1 MNIIEKYNH
10 DVGFEKLNEL
20 SKIDPENLTT
30 DDHDLLFNA
39 AINSHKDETKTQAA
53 VLISKVYSVIADKN
67 PEFAK
72 KTHIVFIKHLLKS
85 TKHFGHPTCNWLAV
99 THLHGENL
107 SDIPWDSVDE
117 VKVAAEGFYNV
128 IGTELDSHEINRR
141 VRDLVKYAGL
151 QFTANDRWEDLFKLI
166 SGVHVADDVLDD
178 EFYRLKNSALLYEQ
192 RRVERLRGFLSY
204 FIIIVLVFVSFVS
217 PLLFMISEND
227 FRQSAGMETL
237 SYFDSFY
244 WSIITAGTVGYGD
257 IVPYT
262 FPGRI
267 LAMINSLLVIILLG
281 VVAGLILSYL
291 TPRSIG

>member
-1 MNIIEKYNH
+1 LKTTEKYDYDARIEK
-10 DVGFEKLNEL
+10 LTEL
-20 SKIDPENLTT
+20 TKIDPEYLTT

-39 AINSHKDETKTQAA
+39 VVNSHNEETKAQAA
-53 VLISKVYSVIADKN
+53 ALISKVYSVIADQI

-72 KTHIVFIKHLLKS
+72 KTHIVFTKHLLKS
-85 TKHFGHPTCNWLAV
+85 SKNFGHPACNWLAL

-107 SDIPWDSVDE
+107 SEIPWDSVDE
-117 VKVAAEGFYNV
+117 VKVAAEGFYDL
-128 IGTELDSHEINRR
+128 IGNGLDSNEINCR

-151 QFTANDRWEDLFKLI
+151 QFTENDRWEDLFKLI
-166 SGVHVADDVLDD
+166 SGVHVAGDVMDA

-192 RRVERLRGFLSY
+192 RRVEKLRGFLSY
-204 FIIIVLVFVSFVS
+204 FIIMVLVFVIFVS
-217 PLLFMISEND
+217 PLLFMLFEND
-227 FRQSAGMETL
+227 FRQNASMVTL

-257 IVPYT
+257 IIPYT

-267 LAMINSLLVIILLG
+267 LAMINSLLVVILLG
-281 VVAGLILSYL
+281 VIAGCILSYL